1 MAINPQKAREFVY
14 NSGTLWE
21 RTLFGCLFEDRPL
34 TQLHQA
40 LLAHKNPDSGWGH
53 ALEHDVRT
61 PDSNPVA
68 LEFLLTVLRVTSI
81 PAGNLLDGT
90 ASWVEA
96 NRNPDGTLKV
106 TSSFFEYPHA
116 PWWDELGV
124 APPADSIV
132 GNLARLKLSTP
143 SLEETT
149 RQWAQINLTPEKIL
163 ANEWLFA
170 AFHAYDYCFGV
181 SDFPDSE
188 RCRAATIQNIAD
200 CAAKMP
206 DKQHYE
212 LLQLAPSPDTLLAR
226 ALPPALIERSLNYVA
241 DTQRDDG
248 GWNDEHNL
256 PRWHPW
262 VTITNLLALRN
273 YGRI

>member
-1 MAINPQKAREFVY
+1 MAVNTHKAREFVY
-14 NSGTLWE
+14 SSGALWE

-40 LLAHKNPDSGWGH
+40 LLAHKNPDNGWGH

-61 PDSNPVA
+61 PDSNPIA
-68 LEFLLTVLRVTSI
+68 LEFLLTVLRVTGI

-90 ASWVEA
+90 PSWVEA
-96 NRNPDGTLKV
+96 SRSPDGTLKPPA
-106 TSSFFEYPHA
+106 SFFEYPHA
-116 PWWDELGV
+116 PWWDELGA

-143 SLEETT
+143 SLDETT
-149 RQWAQINLTPEKIL
+149 RQWAQAHLTLDKIR
-163 ANEWLFA
+163 ANEWLFMA
-170 AFHAYDYCFGV
+170 YHPYDYFFGV
-181 SDFPDSE
+181 TDFPE
-188 RCRAATIQNIAD
+188 LEIYRAAAIQNIAD
-200 CAAKMP
+200 CAANMP
-206 DKQHYE
+206 EKQYYV
-212 LLQLAPSPDTLLAR
+212 LLQFAPAPDTLLAR
-226 ALPPALIERSLNYVA
+226 ALPPSLLERSLDYAA

-256 PRWHPW
+256 AQWYSW